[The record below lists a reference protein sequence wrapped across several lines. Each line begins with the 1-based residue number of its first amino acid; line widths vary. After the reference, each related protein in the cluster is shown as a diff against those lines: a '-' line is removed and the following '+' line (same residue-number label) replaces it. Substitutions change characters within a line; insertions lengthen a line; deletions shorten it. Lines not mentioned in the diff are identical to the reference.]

1 MSKLFDD
8 ASLAMIPSAYK
19 DGKLYSIRPTDG
31 SGDFTF
37 SRGSNLAATRVDV
50 NGLIEKGR
58 ENILTYSNT
67 FDSGNWL
74 SSNISL
80 TSGQG
85 GYDGSN
91 DAWLIQGS
99 GVGSSRLQLNGL
111 DFSTSLYALS
121 FYAKAGTEN
130 VVNIYDGTWGGVII
144 CTFDLNTGNT
154 TSSNATLPVIDVKMD
169 SVGNGWYRCS
179 VIVLPPN
186 ARTNTSG
193 FVRIGI
199 GSTTA
204 ANSGNLYIQDAQ
216 LEQGLVAT
224 DYIETTTTSVSA
236 GILEDMPRLDYSGG
250 ASCPSLLLEPQRTNL
265 VTNSE
270 YVNAWTKFESSVD
283 LTSQVSPEGKQNV
296 YEIIESSTNNPH
308 IIRFPYTYLG
318 GQVYTI
324 TAFLKENTRSKSQ
337 LAFGGSTLGGMSLDE
352 RSSIFDLSNGTITRE
367 VTGGTS
373 TITDFG
379 NGWYRCSV
387 TITPLSTSSA
397 NFDISIVNDND
408 ETSYQGDGTS
418 GIYVYGAQLEEGSY
432 PTSYIPTYGTSQT
445 RSADDCVSS
454 NIDGLIGDNQG
465 TLFVQ
470 GFGQYIT
477 GADNHLITLS
487 SLAGGSGT
495 DRVLIYTNNT
505 TGNLQVYINSGGL
518 PQYGAPINLGVQ
530 GTDAND
536 KIAVAFADN
545 DLSVYVNGSKVGSS
559 TSGTA
564 PTMFYLAFNEWVG
577 NHQNTSQYKQA
588 AIFPTRL
595 TDAELA
601 ALTTL

>member
-1 MSKLFDD
+1 MSIYKSS
-8 ASLAMIPSAYK
+8 SLAMIPTAYK

-58 ENILTYSNT
+58 ENQILYSQD
-67 FDSGNWL
+67 F
-74 SSNISL
+74 SNAAWSKGSHTIVSNAAVAP
-80 TSGQG
+80 
-85 GYDGSN
+85 DGTTTA
-91 DAWLIQGS
+91 DKLVAD
-99 GVGSSRLQLNGL
+99 NGL
-111 DFSTSLYALS
+111 DPSVANSSGVFQNRTIPTSLYNIS
-121 FYAKAGTEN
+121 VYAKAAEFTSIRFREN
-130 VVNIYDGTWGGVII
+130 YVVGSLLTIDLTDGSITGGGSQYSDAKAV
-144 CTFDLNTGNT
+144 
-154 TSSNATLPVIDVKMD
+154 
-169 SVGNGWYRCS
+169 SVGNGWYRISFFYNQTTGNPAKYTLRC
-179 VIVLPPN
+179 
-186 ARTNTSG
+186 ADTGDGTSG
-193 FVRIGI
+193 V
-199 GSTTA
+199 
-204 ANSGNLYIQDAQ
+204 YIWGYQQ
-216 LEQGLVAT
+216 EQGLVAT
-224 DYIETTTTSVSA
+224 DYIETGTSAAQS

-250 ASCPSLLLEPQRTNL
+250 ASCPSLLLEPQRLNL
-265 VTNSE
+265 VSQSEYMQYSNNTNVSVNDNETTSPEGVVNAAKAIPNATNSNHI
-270 YVNAWTKFESSVD
+270 VRSNNLAG
-283 LTSQVSPEGKQNV
+283 LTSQGTYSVSVFAKQNGYKYIV
-296 YEIIESSTNNPH
+296 VGAG
-308 IIRFPYTYLG
+308 F
-318 GQVYTI
+318 
-324 TAFLKENTRSKSQ
+324 
-337 LAFGGSTLGGMSLDE
+337 GSTATPLPT
-352 RSSIFDLSNGTITRE
+352 FDLNTGTIVSNSSNGTIE
-367 VTGGTS
+367 
-373 TITDFG
+373 DYG
-379 NGWYRCSV
+379 NGWYKCTAIIQIASTALYPII
-387 TITPLSTSSA
+387 TILNNSQSG
-397 NFDISIVNDND
+397 
-408 ETSYQGDGTS
+408 SYVGDGTS
-418 GIYVYGAQLEEGSY
+418 AVYLYGHQIEEGSY

-445 RSADDCVSS
+445 RLADDCVSS

-470 GFGQYIT
+470 GFGKYRT

-564 PTMFYLAFNEWVG
+564 PTMFYLAFNEWVE